1 MSHRAGMQARLPVML
16 AIAPTTDSL
25 VRQFPDFPLVAKF
38 ENRPLGPTNYL
49 NPIIELA
56 SFQFSEFPQLGSI
69 WVQST
74 NLRLFAQLPERP
86 RGSNGSKLRG

>member
-56 SFQFSEFPQLGSI
+56 SFRFLQTPHLEST
-69 WVQST
+69 WV
-74 NLRLFAQLPERP
+74 E
-86 RGSNGSKLRG
+86 